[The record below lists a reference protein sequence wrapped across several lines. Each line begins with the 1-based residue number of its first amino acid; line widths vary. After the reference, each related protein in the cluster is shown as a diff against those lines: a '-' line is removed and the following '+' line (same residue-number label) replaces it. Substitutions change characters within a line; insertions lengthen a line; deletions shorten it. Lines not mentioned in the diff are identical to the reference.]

1 IPTVPR
7 PAITR
12 PSTLTSMRPSRRAST
27 SLAAT
32 SHGAPAGA
40 TPNSV
45 GPPCGVGVLP
55 ISFER
60 RTRSPWP
67 SSARAEPTRLTAA
80 TIAASRTTTPT
91 LRLMGTPSS
100 RTGHPYRRPAAEQ
113 PSRGLLGADDRDR
126 RAGGDRLALL
136 DGELGDDAGLVG
148 GDLVLH
154 LHRLDDAD
162 ELAFLD
168 RLARLDE
175 DLPHVALERSDER
188 IAAGRPAAAARAPAA
203 RALGALR
210 RAARPWGKGRARPV
224 DAAGRRWP
232 DHLHVEAA
240 ARDLDGVVALDR
252 LARVLAVGRLRRRR
266 ERERLEPRAVLDQV
280 AAGLAACPLLGG
292 EQRAVER

>member
-1 IPTVPR
+1 
-7 PAITR
+7 
-12 PSTLTSMRPSRRAST
+12 MRPSRRAST

-113 PSRGLLGADDRDR
+113 PSRGLLGADDGDC

-136 DGELGDDAGLVG
+136 DGELGDDARLVG

-168 RLARLDE
+168 RLPGLDE
-175 DLPHVALERSDER
+175 DLPHVALKRRDER
-188 IAAGRPAAAARAPAA
+188 VAACATATPA
-203 RALGALR
+203 GALR
-210 RAARPWGKGRARPV
+210 ALRRPARARGDRGRARPV
-224 DAAGRRWP
+224 HAVRGRRS
-232 DHLHVEAA
+232 DDLDVEAPPGH
-240 ARDLDGVVALDR
+240 LDGVVALHR
-252 LARVLAVGRLRRRR
+252 GLVVAVGGLLRRR
-266 ERERLEPRAVLDQV
+266 ER
-280 AAGLAACPLLGG
+280 
-292 EQRAVER
+292 

>member
-1 IPTVPR
+1 
-7 PAITR
+7 
-12 PSTLTSMRPSRRAST
+12 MRPSRRAST

-175 DLPHVALERSDER
+175 DLPHVALEGSDER
-188 IAAGRPAAAARAPAA
+188 IAAGRPAAGRPAAGRAAAA

-210 RAARPWGKGRARPV
+210 RAARPGGKGRARPV

-232 DHLHVEAA
+232 DHLHVETA
-240 ARDLDGVVALDR
+240 ARDLDGVVALD
-252 LARVLAVGRLRRRR
+252 
-266 ERERLEPRAVLDQV
+266 
-280 AAGLAACPLLGG
+280 
-292 EQRAVER
+292 